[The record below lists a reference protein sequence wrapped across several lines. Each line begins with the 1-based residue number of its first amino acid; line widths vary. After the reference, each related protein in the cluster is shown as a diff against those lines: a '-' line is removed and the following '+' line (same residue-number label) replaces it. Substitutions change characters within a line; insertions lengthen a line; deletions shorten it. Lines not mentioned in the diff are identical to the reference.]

1 MADTEAIFENYLH
14 MNPQVTL
21 KKRTIR
27 YFIAGDSVA
36 FRKIYDAYKDKLFT
50 YCLKFT
56 KSVPDAEEVVQ
67 QSFIRLWEFRHNID
81 SNRPLDPYV
90 YRVVRNC
97 AFDYLKEAA
106 RMARL
111 KEDLRLA
118 STTSC
123 YQDGP
128 TADEYAQ
135 LAQQAIETLPEKRQI
150 IFRMSYDEG
159 MTHQQIAEAL
169 QLSVHTVKSQL
180 VKATKSLRMHLLQH
194 ASLLVLLLSSL

>member
-1 MADTEAIFENYLH
+1 

-27 YFIAGDSVA
+27 CFIAGDPVA
-36 FRKIYDAYKDKLFT
+36 FRKVYDTYKNQLFA

-56 KSVPDAEEVVQ
+56 KSAPDAEEVVQ
-67 QSFIRLWEFRHNID
+67 QAFIRLWEFRHNID
-81 SNRPLDPYV
+81 PNRPLNPYV
-90 YRVVRNC
+90 YRVARNC

-106 RMARL
+106 RTARL
-111 KEDLRLA
+111 KEDLRSVLSSA
-118 STTSC
+118 H

-128 TADEYAQ
+128 TADEYVQ
-135 LAQQAIETLPEKRQI
+135 IAQQAIETLPEKRQI

-159 MTHQQIAEAL
+159 MTHQQIAESL

-180 VKATKSLRMHLLQH
+180 VKATKSLRLHLLQH
-194 ASLLVLLLSSL
+194 VSLLVLLLFGA